1 MSILIHRR
9 RLGHNFC
16 RGCLDKISASAKGPA
31 CPLCREPF
39 NTQSIRLIRVDLCDP
54 LPPLSYD
61 NFPIS
66 DETDSDLSDRA
77 RSPWNYDARIRD
89 EARILELKVAKA
101 ASTKCTFD
109 EVSDL
114 HKEIQDW
121 LLTDVRYKP
130 NGKVSQTLALAWPP
144 AASISCTDLPMAR
157 IAASVPLLRI
167 GLMLTL
173 PGLHNLHFSIRRGRA
188 PVTPSKLSVPLP
200 IFPLQRP
207 LNSAELAWLNV
218 GAVVPAEIC
227 VSAVGCR
234 LSVGCCMNGHPQ
246 RLCASSHRHGWQS
259 ITVLN
264 SI

>member
-1 MSILIHRR
+1 MPILIHRR

-16 RGCLDKISASAKGPA
+16 RGCLDKISGSHGKGPA

-39 NTQSIRLIRVDLCDP
+39 DTQSIRLIRVDLSDP

-89 EARILELKVAKA
+89 EARLLELKVAKA

-130 NGKVSQTLALAWPP
+130 NGKVSHTTALAWPT
-144 AASISCTDLPMAR
+144 AASISRTDLHTAV
-157 IAASVPLLRI
+157 IAAALVRTWAYFASTTQCALFPI
-167 GLMLTL
+167 
-173 PGLHNLHFSIRRGRA
+173 GRA
-188 PVTPSKLSVPLP
+188 
-200 IFPLQRP
+200 
-207 LNSAELAWLNV
+207 
-218 GAVVPAEIC
+218 
-227 VSAVGCR
+227 
-234 LSVGCCMNGHPQ
+234 
-246 RLCASSHRHGWQS
+246 
-259 ITVLN
+259 
-264 SI
+264 

>member
-1 MSILIHRR
+1 LTTA
-9 RLGHNFC
+9 NV
-16 RGCLDKISASAKGPA
+16 DKMLTIDAASACDVCSNAYGPTLLPYSIP
-31 CPLCREPF
+31 CGKHLKTPLVPLLRRTAGMQATIFAEDASTRSARAQRTGMPPLQRAF
-39 NTQSIRLIRVDLCDP
+39 DTQSIRLIRVDLSDP

-130 NGKVSQTLALAWPP
+130 NGKVSHDPRACAAP
-144 AASISCTDLPMAR
+144 AASISRTDLYTAP
-157 IAASVPLLRI
+157 IAASRCW
-167 GLMLTL
+167 
-173 PGLHNLHFSIRRGRA
+173 A
-188 PVTPSKLSVPLP
+188 
-200 IFPLQRP
+200 
-207 LNSAELAWLNV
+207 
-218 GAVVPAEIC
+218 
-227 VSAVGCR
+227 
-234 LSVGCCMNGHPQ
+234 
-246 RLCASSHRHGWQS
+246 
-259 ITVLN
+259 
-264 SI
+264 

>member
-130 NGKVSQTLALAWPP
+130 NGKVSQTLALARPP
-144 AASISCTDLPMAR
+144 CG
-157 IAASVPLLRI
+157 VYQ
-167 GLMLTL
+167 
-173 PGLHNLHFSIRRGRA
+173 LH
-188 PVTPSKLSVPLP
+188 
-200 IFPLQRP
+200 RP
-207 LNSAELAWLNV
+207 PYGSD
-218 GAVVPAEIC
+218 C
-227 VSAVGCR
+227 S
-234 LSVGCCMNGHPQ
+234 
-246 RLCASSHRHGWQS
+246 LCAPPTCWAYAHFVCITKSASLDPERQSAGDTIQAQCPLAYSS
-259 ITVLN
+259 VAAAPE
-264 SI
+264 

>member
-1 MSILIHRR
+1 MLTIDAASACDVCSNAYGPTLLPYSIPCGKHLQIPLVPILNRQLHA
-9 RLGHNFC
+9 GHNFC
-16 RGCLDKISASAKGPA
+16 RACLDKISASPKRPA

-39 NTQSIRLIRVDLCDP
+39 EIQSIRLIRVDLSDP

-130 NGKVSQTLALAWPP
+130 NGKVSHTLALARPS
-144 AASISCTDLPMAR
+144 AASISRTDLHTGP
-157 IAASVPLLRI
+157 IAASAVL
-167 GLMLTL
+167 GLSSRYPSCSTQTIFI
-173 PGLHNLHFSIRRGRA
+173 PIRKARA
-188 PVTPSKLSVPLP
+188 PVTPSKPSITLP
-200 IFPLQRP
+200 ILLLLRP
-207 LNSAELAWLNV
+207 
-218 GAVVPAEIC
+218 
-227 VSAVGCR
+227 
-234 LSVGCCMNGHPQ
+234 
-246 RLCASSHRHGWQS
+246 
-259 ITVLN
+259 
-264 SI
+264 

>member
-1 MSILIHRR
+1 MPILIRRR

-16 RGCLDKISASAKGPA
+16 RGCLDKISSSAKGPA

-77 RSPWNYDARIRD
+77 RSPWNSDARIRD

-130 NGKVSQTLALAWPP
+130 NGKVSQTLALARPLRRLL
-144 AASISCTDLPMAR
+144 AAQTSLRLGLQPQCPSYVLGLC
-157 IAASVPLLRI
+157 SLLSA
-167 GLMLTL
+167 
-173 PGLHNLHFSIRRGRA
+173 LHNLHFSIRRGRA
-188 PVTPSKLSVPLP
+188 AGDT
-200 IFPLQRP
+200 LQAQCP
-207 LNSAELAWLNV
+207 FAYSLVAAALE
-218 GAVVPAEIC
+218 
-227 VSAVGCR
+227 
-234 LSVGCCMNGHPQ
+234 
-246 RLCASSHRHGWQS
+246 
-259 ITVLN
+259 
-264 SI
+264 